1 MINKTPPPKFGIIEN
16 GVYIWKYGK
25 RLPYYYKNGDDIIS
39 IYLPYGKAGVH
50 NFYGGDDE
58 KFLEKNLK
66 ELPDDW
72 KYRNKEVT
80 YTLNSYGYR
89 SREFN
94 SYNWS
99 ECIVI
104 MGCSCTFG
112 VGVSDNENL
121 AYYLEQLT
129 GREVINLG
137 APGASNQFILD
148 QSITMKKKYGSPF
161 ALIMMWTVPDRL
173 PHYGDDG
180 LYHIGIWDSSENGT
194 HKYAKKFKLL
204 FDNTYEDHAN
214 EFIPLRNIVNT
225 NRLIW
230 EDKTK
235 YTELS
240 FFEHTSHYGQLPDF
254 FPFSNTARDLLH
266 PGSTDFEGAA
276 KTLIKQF
283 DEKYGKDCLLSRKM
297 GHDIKLL

>member
-1 MINKTPPPKFGIIEN
+1 MRNPTPPPKFGTVEN
-16 GVYIWKYGK
+16 GKYVWKQGK
-25 RLPYYYKNGDDIIS
+25 TLPRYYKNGEDFIS
-39 IYLPYGKAGVH
+39 IYLPQNRVGVH

-58 KFLEKNLK
+58 KFFEKNLK
-66 ELPDDW
+66 EQPNNW

-94 SYNWS
+94 TYDWS
-99 ECIVI
+99 ESIVL

-112 VGVSDNENL
+112 VGVSDEETL
-121 AYYLEQLT
+121 AYYLQQLT

-137 APGASNQFILD
+137 TPGGSNQFILD
-148 QSITMKKKYGSPF
+148 QSIVMKKKYGTPF
-161 ALIMMWTVPDRL
+161 ALIMMWTLSDRL

-180 LYHIGIWDSSENGT
+180 VYHIGVWDSSENGT
-194 HKYAKKFKLL
+194 HKHAKKFKSL
-204 FDNTYEDHAN
+204 FDNTYEDDAN
-214 EFIPLRNIVNT
+214 EYIPLRNIVNT

-240 FFEHTSHYGQLPDF
+240 FFEQTSHYAELPDF
-254 FPFSNTARDLLH
+254 IPFSNTARDLLH
-266 PGSTDFEGAA
+266 PGSSDFEETA
-276 KTLIKQF
+276 KTLIKQIN
-283 DEKYGKDCLLSRKM
+283 EKYGEDCLLSRKV
-297 GHDIKLL
+297 GHNIKLL